1 MTNAEGT
8 NKVSRQRCV
17 LTSSPIRDERHACMH
32 HAMCGM
38 DGVRDNGEKTPL
50 LELNSTIL

>member
-8 NKVSRQRCV
+8 NKVSRQCCV